1 MENGSKKSIFWDPIS
16 IKKKSTIKFKFK
28 FGPTDLTES
37 NFVQNVAVWPCYFE
51 EKNVS

>member
-16 IKKKSTIKFKFK
+16 IKKKSTLKFKFK

-37 NFVQNVAVWPCYFE
+37 NFVQNVAATLKKKTCL
-51 EKNVS
+51 KL